1 MMESKKVLVLGM
13 LDSIHLARWL
23 GQFEN
28 ENIAFY
34 LFPSKKFRTINP
46 ELIKLLKNRS
56 KAEYKLMAPYYNLS
70 KIGYIDFMLC
80 KIIKFFGRDFRRD
93 LLSLTL
99 RVSTFDF
106 IHALEIQGAGYLYAS
121 LPNELHE
128 KNKLILTNWGSDIYF
143 FRKDK
148 KHNGMIDKVMRL
160 ASYYSAEC
168 QRDYN
173 LVKNYKFSG
182 RFLPCIPN
190 AGGFKKNDFSPIV
203 KVKQPRNLIIC
214 KGYGGLFG
222 RSQIAFPAIEAAL
235 IRHIN
240 LNVYFF
246 SVTKDVLPLVID
258 LISKFS
264 TRVTYST
271 VERPLIRSKLMEY
284 FGQAVVYIGCSKS
297 DAISTSFL
305 EALAHGVYPIQTNTS
320 CAGEWINKGAIGS
333 VVSLNSA
340 LIKKELLA
348 VLANKA
354 LLNKAYRSNIV
365 FAKQNLN
372 YEKIQKTSKVFYQL

>member
-1 MMESKKVLVLGM
+1 MMASKKVLVLGM

-46 ELIKLLKNRS
+46 ELLKLLKNRS
-56 KAEYKLMAPYYNLS
+56 KANYKLMSPYYNLS
-70 KIGYIDFMLC
+70 KIGYIDFILC
-80 KIIKFFGRDFRRD
+80 KIIKFFGKDFRRD
-93 LLSLTL
+93 LLGFTL
-99 RVSTFDF
+99 RTNTFDF
-106 IHALEIQGAGYLYAS
+106 IHALEIQGAGYLYANLS
-121 LPNELHE
+121 KELHK

-143 FRKDK
+143 FQKDK
-148 KHNGMIDKVMRL
+148 KHDEMIDKVMSL

-168 QRDYN
+168 QRDYD
-173 LVKNYKFSG
+173 LVKNYRFSG
-182 RFLPCIPN
+182 LFLPCIPN
-190 AGGFKKNDFSPIV
+190 AGGFKKDDFSPV
-203 KVKQPRNLIIC
+203 TKRNHSRNLIIC

-235 IRHIN
+235 IRHSN

-264 TRVTYST
+264 SRVTYST

-284 FGQAVVYIGCSKS
+284 FDQAVVYIGCSKS

-320 CAGEWINKGAIGS
+320 CAAEWIEKGAIGS
-333 VVSLNSA
+333 IVALNSA
-340 LIKKELLA
+340 LVKKELLT
-348 VLANKA
+348 VLANKT
-354 LLNKAYRSNIV
+354 LLNRASRSNII

-372 YEKIQKTSKVFYQL
+372 YEQIQKKSKIFYQL